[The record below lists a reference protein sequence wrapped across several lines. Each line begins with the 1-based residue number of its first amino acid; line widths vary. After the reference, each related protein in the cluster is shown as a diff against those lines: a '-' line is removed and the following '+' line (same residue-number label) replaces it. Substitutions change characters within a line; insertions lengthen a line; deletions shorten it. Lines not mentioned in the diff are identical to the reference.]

1 MSDYICEPISQNK
14 IHRKTDNFLNLPIL
28 QNPTKKR
35 NLQVG
40 IITQEIMGPSHG
52 GVGTAYHA
60 MAEALRMEGNSVT
73 IFFVPPTN
81 PSPDQF
87 KKWKIFYENLGIQ
100 LELFPEK
107 EKKNV
112 VSLWSNATKSF
123 LIMNWL
129 KQYPSLD
136 IIHFAIDHGLGYY
149 TILAKHQG
157 LAFQNKFIVLGAH
170 SSTLWDAAFS
180 YGDKTYY
187 QDFLERNFLER
198 ECVRLTDFIVSPSR
212 YFLEFLQNSL
222 GWTLPQ
228 NSYIQPNIMSSKITP
243 RSREGLIKK
252 QKIAVKEFVFFGRLE
267 KRKGIVLLCDALD
280 HPKLCN
286 RIDFSVSF
294 MGHNTYIDGISSK
307 EYIKIRSKKW
317 KFPWKIIPRK
327 DRDKAIEYLQ
337 TLGKVALIPSL
348 SETMSY
354 TVLECLWAGIPF
366 LASKVGGIP
375 ELISSTELERC
386 TFDLSPTDLAE
397 KLILALEEGVQES
410 SPSFNMTQN
419 EKQWADWHQHLG
431 LILHDKGTIKTGE
444 LRSNLATPKV
454 SICIVLDLV
463 KIGSI
468 HQINPQISR
477 KEYSNIELVIVLA
490 GYDQTYKTPDL
501 TIFMNEMN
509 KMNVKKILFQKSSD
523 HFEGLNLASMHAS
536 GEYFF
541 FLNPGISLIPG
552 AIEQFVSVAQKTG
565 AGIITAAH
573 KVTRD
578 SSLDGS
584 KEYVHFY
591 LGSCLS
597 LGLLHNVFGE
607 KGFLIKE
614 SIWKKLEGFQK
625 QDYGKNSFNDF
636 LIRAILKGYHL
647 ETIPL
652 PLMLEKESDQPINSS
667 QKFLFPHPFSNNLP
681 PEFQDLFYFIQATR
695 FFHDPAPDGT
705 FTSGFINRPQGFSD
719 ELWSSKGWKVY
730 LSIANR
736 ARKFLGLPEYEYP
749 YVTTL
754 TEALRAV
761 DTIHQ
766 SLFWNLLAPF
776 IRLRRWLRSKID

>member
-1 MSDYICEPISQNK
+1 MANYICEPISKNK
-14 IHRKTDNFLNLPIL
+14 VQWKADNFLNLPIH
-28 QNPTKKR
+28 QNPTQKK

-60 MAEALRMEGNSVT
+60 MAEALRRDGNSVT
-73 IFFVPPTN
+73 IFFVPPTK

-187 QDFLERNFLER
+187 QDFLERNFLEK

-212 YFLEFLQNSL
+212 YFLNFLQNSL
-222 GWTLPQ
+222 DWTLPQ

-243 RSREGLIKK
+243 RFRGELVEK
-252 QKIAVKEFVFFGRLE
+252 QRIAVKEFVFFGRLE

-294 MGHNTYIDGISSK
+294 MGHNTYINGISSN

-327 DRDKAIEYLQ
+327 DRDKALEYLQ
-337 TLGKVALIPSL
+337 APGKVALVPSL

-366 LASKVGGIP
+366 LAAKVGGIP
-375 ELISSTELERC
+375 ELISSTELERS
-386 TFDLSPTDLAE
+386 TFDLSSKDLAE
-397 KLILALEEGVQES
+397 KLILALEEGVPRS

-419 EKQWADWHQHLG
+419 EKQWLDWHQHLG
-431 LILHDKGTIKTGE
+431 LILHDKGTIKTE
-444 LRSNLATPKV
+444 EHRSNLATSKV
-454 SICIVLDLV
+454 SICIVLDVANLETF
-463 KIGSI
+463 
-468 HQINPQISR
+468 HQINHQISQ
-477 KEYSNIELVIVLA
+477 KDYSNIEWVIVLA
-490 GYDQTYKTPDL
+490 GYDQINDTPDI
-501 TIFMNEMN
+501 TRFMNEFN
-509 KMNVKKILFQKSSD
+509 KINEKKILFQKSSD

-541 FLNPGISLIPG
+541 FLNPEISLIPG

-565 AGIITAAH
+565 ADIITAAH
-573 KVTRD
+573 KITLN
-578 SSLDGS
+578 SELDGS
-584 KEYVHFY
+584 KEYVRFY

-597 LGLLHNVFGE
+597 LGFLHNVFGE
-607 KGFLIKE
+607 KGFLIKK
-614 SIWKKLEGFQK
+614 SVWIKLEGFQK
-625 QDYGKNSFNDF
+625 QDYGKNPLNDF
-636 LIRAILKGYHL
+636 LTRAILKGYHL
-647 ETIPL
+647 ESIPL
-652 PLMLEKESDQPINSS
+652 PLLLEKESDQPINDS
-667 QKFLFPHPFSNNLP
+667 QKFLFPHPFSDHLP
-681 PEFQDLFYFIQATR
+681 KEFHDLFYFIQASR

-705 FTSGFINRPQGFSD
+705 FTSGFVNRPQGFSD
-719 ELWSSKGWKVY
+719 ELWSSKSWKAY
-730 LSIANR
+730 LSLANR
-736 ARKFLGLPEYEYP
+736 IRKFLGLPAHEYP

-754 TEALRAV
+754 TEALKAV

-766 SLFWNLLAPF
+766 SLFWNLTAPF
-776 IRLRRWLRSKID
+776 VRLRRWFRSRKD